1 MMMTKM
7 IMNRG
12 KTRIDDDDDAC
23 KSNSKSYNIVFL
35 NLKVTLGIQED
46 YTFGRRVSS
55 VVEKSSFTEEW
66 DNKHKEATPTSKS
79 SESSNR
85 WNKCCC
91 II

>member
-7 IMNRG
+7 IVSRG

-23 KSNSKSYNIVFL
+23 NSNSKSYNIVFL

-46 YTFGRRVSS
+46 YTFGGRVSS
-55 VVEKSSFTEEW
+55 DEGESSFSEEW
-66 DNKHKEATPTSKS
+66 DYKDWEATPTSKS